1 MFACLA
7 TPSSRRL
14 LDRVIRRP
22 LARSQGAS
30 DLSVTAIGCT
40 MQVTSFLYV
49 ASKVT
54 WRIVQPENL
63 LILLLAAGV
72 ALLFTRWNRLG
83 FGLVALSGVLA
94 SSLAFLPVGRW
105 LLAPLENRFPRLVD
119 MPAHVDGVIMLGGME
134 GPRLPGAHYAKA
146 ESYPQG
152 FVVFADLARCYPNAR
167 LVFAGGGTLS
177 EGSKFREADAA
188 RETLNSMGL
197 DTRRIIFERES
208 RDTLENV
215 VNART
220 IARPAPGEIW
230 ILVTPAFHAP
240 RSVGLFRGQ
249 GWEVI
254 ADPVDF
260 QTRTGYG
267 DGERSI
273 DFLTNLGQTSVAL
286 KEWIGMLANCW
297 LGYSKTCF
305 PSPDAKH

>member
-1 MFACLA
+1 
-7 TPSSRRL
+7 
-14 LDRVIRRP
+14 
-22 LARSQGAS
+22 
-30 DLSVTAIGCT
+30 
-40 MQVTSFLYV
+40 MQATSFLYA
-49 ASKVT
+49 ASKVA
-54 WRIVQPENL
+54 WRIAQPGNL
-63 LILLLAAGV
+63 LLLLLGV
-72 ALLFTRWNRLG
+72 GIALLFTRWKRLG
-83 FGLVALSGVLA
+83 FGLVTLSTGLA
-94 SSLAFLPVGRW
+94 SCVAFLPVGRW
-105 LLAPLENRFPRLVD
+105 LLAPLENRFPRLTD

-134 GPRLPGAHYAKA
+134 GLRLPGTHDAKG
-146 ESYPQG
+146 EHYPQD
-152 FVVFADLARCYPNAR
+152 FVVFATLSRCYPKAR
-167 LVFAGGGTLS
+167 LVFAGGGPLN
-177 EGSKFREADAA
+177 EGGKFREADAA

-197 DTRRIIFERES
+197 DTGRIIFERES